1 MSSAARGLR
10 ARDRIRKLIPS
21 DPRVAVRD
29 GELAILIVCNLV
41 TTVGLAGDIARHL
54 LDPDSL
60 DNDFISGWHLV
71 LYGGVASVGLWL
83 GLGAIRRGPAFLGAS
98 VTTVIGFAL
107 LSFGGVC
114 DAAWHARFGTEA
126 AVEALVSPPH
136 LVVFAGLTFL
146 LTSPIVILWKRH
158 ATRLGWVASI
168 AALTSVVSAVLVT
181 MLFTGFLSPLAG
193 GLSLQ
198 AGYVEPL
205 VGESLQDYDQVRGLG
220 IAVWTVAVLVA
231 AFTVVLVRFR
241 LQPGLIVVGFLLIG
255 VPALEISDGVEPL
268 VVGFGVAGVVTELL
282 VVLLGRPTLGRGGAS
297 LVGAAMGASLWGAT
311 FAMLSRDGRLYWTE
325 ALWGGTI
332 TLSALVGAAVA
343 ALVAL
348 PAPTGDAFVDS
359 PMGPLPR

>member
-1 MSSAARGLR
+1 MSSARSLR
-10 ARDRIRKLIPS
+10 LRDRVRKLLPR
-21 DPRVAVRD
+21 DDRVAVRD

-54 LDPDSL
+54 LEPESL
-60 DNDFISGWHLV
+60 DNDFVSGWHLV

-83 GLGAIRRGPAFLGAS
+83 GLGAVRRGPAFLGAS
-98 VTTVIGFAL
+98 VTTVIGFGL
-107 LSFGGVC
+107 LSLGGATDLV
-114 DAAWHARFGTEA
+114 WHEQFGTEA

-158 ATRLGWVASI
+158 ATRLGWVPSI
-168 AALTSVVSAVLVT
+168 AVLASTISAVLVT

-241 LQPGLIVVGFLLIG
+241 VQPGLVTVGFVLIG
-255 VPALEISDGVEPL
+255 LPALQISEGAEPL
-268 VVGFGVAGVVTELL
+268 VAGLAAAGLVTELL
-282 VVLLGRPTLGRGGAS
+282 VLLLGRPTLGRGAAS
-297 LVGAAMGASLWGAT
+297 LVGAATGASMWAAT
-311 FAMLSRDGRLYWTE
+311 FAVLAGDDRLAWTE

-348 PAPTGDAFVDS
+348 PAPTGDTFVDS